1 MPEGCEILDPNLPLT
16 LSDRSHNLQTK
27 KQAQRERPKVPID
40 AAYEG
45 QYDGKD
51 MNLGMPEMI
60 FIFLM
65 ALVVFG
71 PRKLPE
77 LGRQLGKALN
87 EFKKASNEFKYQLE
101 SEIKQLDN
109 GSDLAATARD
119 LHQTFS
125 RPVGETVFNTLMSA
139 ASVDEARKH
148 TILPP
153 VAAEVGTY
161 PGSPGSPEAG
171 ESLATDPAAVQAAQ
185 AVAAEIEAARSKV
198 RQREDA
204 SEQASLFNAP
214 TRESNG

>member
-1 MPEGCEILDPNLPLT
+1 
-16 LSDRSHNLQTK
+16 
-27 KQAQRERPKVPID
+27 
-40 AAYEG
+40 
-45 QYDGKD
+45 

-109 GSDLAATARD
+109 GSELASTARD

-139 ASVDEARKH
+139 ASVDETRKQ

-153 VAAEVGTY
+153 VATEVGTY
-161 PGSPGSPEAG
+161 PGSPGSSEAG
-171 ESLATDPAAVQAAQ
+171 ESLATEPAAVQAAQ
-185 AVAAEIEAARSKV
+185 AVAAEIEAARNKV
-198 RQREDA
+198 RQREDV
-204 SEQASLFNAP
+204 SDQALLFKAP
-214 TRESNG
+214 SRESNG

>member
-1 MPEGCEILDPNLPLT
+1 
-16 LSDRSHNLQTK
+16 
-27 KQAQRERPKVPID
+27 
-40 AAYEG
+40 
-45 QYDGKD
+45 

-109 GSDLAATARD
+109 GTELASTARD

-125 RPVGETVFNTLMSA
+125 RPVGETVFNTLMNA
-139 ASVDEARKH
+139 ASVDEARKQ

-153 VAAEVGTY
+153 TSEVGSY
-161 PGSPGSPEAG
+161 PGSPGHEEEIAPAEVSLTTEA
-171 ESLATDPAAVQAAQ
+171 AAAQ
-185 AVAAEIEAARSKV
+185 AAPAVPRRIESARRNVRKRDEAAT
-198 RQREDA
+198 
-204 SEQASLFNAP
+204 EQASLFNAP
-214 TRESNG
+214 SREPNG

>member
-1 MPEGCEILDPNLPLT
+1 
-16 LSDRSHNLQTK
+16 
-27 KQAQRERPKVPID
+27 
-40 AAYEG
+40 
-45 QYDGKD
+45 

-101 SEIKQLDN
+101 SEIKQLDD

-139 ASVDEARKH
+139 ASVDEARKQ

-153 VAAEVGTY
+153 ASEIGTY

-171 ESLATDPAAVQAAQ
+171 EPLATDPAAVQAAQ

-198 RQREDA
+198 RQRDDV
-204 SEQASLFNAP
+204 SDQASLFNASG
-214 TRESNG
+214 RESNG

>member
-1 MPEGCEILDPNLPLT
+1 
-16 LSDRSHNLQTK
+16 
-27 KQAQRERPKVPID
+27 
-40 AAYEG
+40 
-45 QYDGKD
+45 

-119 LHQTFS
+119 LHQTFN

-139 ASVDEARKH
+139 ASVDEARKQ

-153 VAAEVGTY
+153 TKEVGTY
-161 PGSPGSPEAG
+161 PGSPGHDEEVAPAEV
-171 ESLATDPAAVQAAQ
+171 SLATDAAAVQAAQ

-198 RQREDA
+198 RQREDV

-214 TRESNG
+214 SRESNG

>member
-1 MPEGCEILDPNLPLT
+1 
-16 LSDRSHNLQTK
+16 
-27 KQAQRERPKVPID
+27 
-40 AAYEG
+40 
-45 QYDGKD
+45 

-109 GSDLAATARD
+109 GTELASTARD

-125 RPVGETVFNTLMSA
+125 RPVGETVFNTLMNA
-139 ASVDEARKH
+139 ASVDEARKQ

-153 VAAEVGTY
+153 TTEVGTY
-161 PGSPGSPEAG
+161 PGSPGHEELEPVAAET
-171 ESLATDPAAVQAAQ
+171 LATDPAAVQAAQ

-198 RQREDA
+198 RQREDV
-204 SEQASLFNAP
+204 SEQKSLFNAP
-214 TRESNG
+214 SRESNG

>member
-1 MPEGCEILDPNLPLT
+1 
-16 LSDRSHNLQTK
+16 
-27 KQAQRERPKVPID
+27 
-40 AAYEG
+40 
-45 QYDGKD
+45 

-109 GSDLAATARD
+109 GTELASTARD

-125 RPVGETVFNTLMSA
+125 RPVGETVFHNWQPIWL
-139 ASVDEARKH
+139 
-148 TILPP
+148 I
-153 VAAEVGTY
+153 
-161 PGSPGSPEAG
+161 
-171 ESLATDPAAVQAAQ
+171 PAAMSVVVLVLFAILFQYREEPAKP
-185 AVAAEIEAARSKV
+185 ARV
-198 RQREDA
+198 
-204 SEQASLFNAP
+204 
-214 TRESNG
+214 

>member
-1 MPEGCEILDPNLPLT
+1 
-16 LSDRSHNLQTK
+16 
-27 KQAQRERPKVPID
+27 
-40 AAYEG
+40 
-45 QYDGKD
+45 

-60 FIFLM
+60 AIFII
-65 ALVVFG
+65 ALIVFG

-77 LGRQLGKALN
+77 LGRHLGKALN

-125 RPVGETVFNTLMSA
+125 RPVGETVFNTLMNS
-139 ASVDEARKH
+139 ASVDEARKQ

-153 VAAEVGTY
+153 TTEVGTY
-161 PGSPGSPEAG
+161 PGSPGHEEEAPPADV
-171 ESLATDPAAVQAAQ
+171 SLATDAAAVQAAQ

-198 RQREDA
+198 RQREDV
-204 SEQASLFNAP
+204 SEQTSLFNAP